1 MVGEYGLSDNA
12 ISMTTIVGRGG
23 VECRV
28 PISLNEEELAE
39 LHTSAAALRE
49 VIDNIEVEL

>member
-1 MVGEYGLSDNA
+1 MGEYGLSDIA
-12 ISMTTIVGRGG
+12 ISMPTIVGRGG

-28 PISLNEEELAE
+28 PISLDEEELAE
-39 LHTSAAALRE
+39 LHASAKALRD